1 MKTTNKFRYF
11 RKRAGYTQE
20 QVAEVLGVKQS
31 NISFWETGR
40 AYPRV
45 KTILRLAKLYGC
57 TVDELL
63 S

>member
-20 QVAEVLGVKQS
+20 QVAKVLEVRQS
-31 NISFWETGR
+31 YISFWETGR
-40 AYPRV
+40 AFPRP

-57 TVDELL
+57 TMEDLV